1 MKELKHP
8 FIVKYLSVKKKEFNV
23 NLTNLKNFV
32 GYIEEEYVPGGCL
45 KDYLSLGPLAEDIC
59 RYYFVQMLQVLKY
72 LHNEKIVHRDLK
84 PENFLLD
91 EDFNLKLANFE
102 FAVNIQ

>member
-8 FIVKYLSVKKKEFNV
+8 YIVKYLSVKTKEFTV
-23 NLTNLKNFV
+23 ILTNPKIFV
-32 GYIEEEYVPGGCL
+32 GYIEEEYVPEGCL
-45 KDYLSLGPLAEDIC
+45 KDYLCLGPLAEDIC
-59 RYYFVQMLQVLKY
+59 RYYFVQMLEVLKY

-102 FAVNIQ
+102 SAVNIE